1 MAQHPLYNWKQYLT
15 DDDYNYLIQY
25 VENVKNNIP
34 NDKMLILSGP
44 GSTGKSTLM
53 DNISLY
59 LGRDLCR
66 FDFHTPGGELI
77 YDETIKPLLF
87 FEGIDEI
94 FHSKKKN
101 RAIINFIKYKQSFIV
116 STICIERVN
125 SKLLEYSK
133 IIKMNHI
140 FERNAICRIISEIK
154 SPK

>member
-1 MAQHPLYNWKQYLT
+1 MNLFLCDLNENTNNNLNELLSSYQ
-15 DDDYNYLIQY
+15 DYFIFL
-25 VENVKNNIP
+25 K
-34 NDKMLILSGP
+34 DKD
-44 GSTGKSTLM
+44 KH
-53 DNISLY
+53 NISLY

-87 FEGIDEI
+87 FEAIDEI
-94 FHSKKKN
+94 FRSKKN
-101 RAIINFIKYKQSFIV
+101 IRAIINFIKYKQSFIV
-116 STICIERVN
+116 STIRLERVN

>member
-1 MAQHPLYNWKQYLT
+1 MNLFLCILNENTNENLNELLSSYQ
-15 DDDYNYLIQY
+15 DYFIFI
-25 VENVKNNIP
+25 KDI
-34 NDKMLILSGP
+34 DKH
-44 GSTGKSTLM
+44 
-53 DNISLY
+53 NISLY

-87 FEGIDEI
+87 FEAIDEI
-94 FHSKKKN
+94 FRSKKN
-101 RAIINFIKYKQSFIV
+101 IRAIINFIKYKQSFIV